1 MSVVTDAKRIV
12 YAARRARREV
22 GRDEDLN
29 AEVGTR
35 NVEFFSVLKANG
47 LNRPNWLNRLT

>member
-1 MSVVTDAKRIV
+1 MSVVTEAKRIV

-29 AEVGTR
+29 AEVGTG
-35 NVEFFSVLKANG
+35 NVEFFSVLVANG
-47 LNRPNWLNRLT
+47 LNRYRA